1 MIYLSNR
8 KPLIRTELKVRE
20 RIFLHLRIDNYAG
33 NMYSINKFDDFIN
46 VTDLDT
52 LQKFLLVG
60 IVLNKGAEA
69 LQAVL
74 EDLTVLK
81 VFCIIF

>member
-1 MIYLSNR
+1 MRGDNEPSKDGLLMIYLTNR
-8 KPLIRTELKVRE
+8 KPLIRTKLSVRE
-20 RIFLHLRIDNYAG
+20 KILPHLCVDNYAE

-60 IVLNKGAEA
+60 GAA
-69 LQAVL
+69 GV
-74 EDLTVLK
+74 K
-81 VFCIIF
+81 F